1 MVYLSDLST
10 IQWRPVRTSCE
21 PRVWR
26 SSADSTCFESEL
38 ICSKSRVEQAAD
50 ALEVYY
56 KHVYMVRVTLVV
68 SELSEV
74 PSALDSKRFSNFEST
89 FTSKNRLN
97 LATLT
102 SGAGFE
108 IAQVAEI
115 AIRQND
121 VARFVWIV
129 SSAATLCAKWHGNP
143 SLIRM
148 LFAMT
153 FGVLGCHWW
162 NNYYT
167 DPPKENLKQPHLLRV
182 GVDKDY
188 VNHIHNIGRPRS
200 LRDELQK
207 CFTPPK
213 DPYYDEGCESRSLLR
228 FDVWNIQGASHANRD
243 RLLGDITAW
252 LSFARTIGL
261 YSLATDVWKKSV
273 PQCLCNDATLCRC
286 KPSFNL
292 SVPAT
297 EPRADITQ
305 IAENSDDIIRSS
317 WRDIWPE
324 ISSHLV
330 TLTIFLLAFLRST
343 SPCRIFANHDL
354 VEPIATCPH
363 FIQINPSLDP
373 GLWVFANALQCMG
386 APILF
391 ITAAEGLPDHAY
403 SYMNCS
409 WTENVVVYSAPNTP
423 AAPA

>member
-10 IQWRPVRTSCE
+10 IQWRPVRPSSE
-21 PRVWR
+21 PRVR
-26 SSADSTCFESEL
+26 RFGADSTRFEREF
-38 ICSKSRVEQAAD
+38 IRSKSRVEQAAD
-50 ALEVYY
+50 ASEVFY

-74 PSALDSKRFSNFEST
+74 PSALDSKRYSNFEST

-97 LATLT
+97 LATLHG
-102 SGAGFE
+102 GAGFE

-121 VARFVWIV
+121 VARFIWIV
-129 SSAATLCAKWHGNP
+129 SSVATLCATWHGNP

-153 FGVLGCHWW
+153 FGVLGNHWW

-167 DPPKENLKQPHLLRV
+167 NPPKENLLKDKTHLLRV
-182 GVDKDY
+182 GVHESY
-188 VNHIHNIGRPRS
+188 VSGMDNFSRPRS
-200 LRDELQK
+200 LREELQK

-213 DPYYDEGCESRSLLR
+213 DPYDEESDAGPSLLR

-261 YSLATDVWKKSV
+261 YSLATDAWKKSV
-273 PQCLCNDATLCRC
+273 PQCLCNNATLCRC

-305 IAENSDDIIRSS
+305 IAEGKDDIIRSS
-317 WRDIWPE
+317 WRDAWPE

-330 TLTIFLLAFLRST
+330 TLTIFLLAFLKSR
-343 SPCRIFANHDL
+343 SPCRIFANRDL

-373 GLWVFANALQCMG
+373 GLWVFANALQCVG
-386 APILF
+386 APILS
-391 ITAAEGLPDHAY
+391 IAAAEGLPDHEY

-409 WTENVVVYSAPNTP
+409 WTENVVV
-423 AAPA
+423 